1 MSDLK
6 ERAAGRYVQPALAG
20 TLTHENLAAAVAHE
34 ALAAAEWQYFG
45 RIAEIEGYPEAARA
59 LRELAEQHL
68 FCVYGHLDLLVRA
81 KEPLTHRLMGDTRQN
96 LAVAAQFEQGD
107 GAELPGHARS
117 ARNEGFVDIASWFE
131 SVAALRTIHAARLQ
145 EILTGLDEA
154 ARGTAP

>member
-6 ERAAGRYVQPALAG
+6 ERAAGRYVQPALSG
-20 TLTHENLAAAVAHE
+20 TLTHENLDAAVAHE
-34 ALAAAEWQYFG
+34 AIAAAEWQYFA
-45 RIAEIEGYPEAARA
+45 RIAEIEGYPDAARA

-81 KEPLTHRLMGDTRQN
+81 REPLTKRLMGDTRQN

-107 GAELPGHARS
+107 GVALPEHART

-131 SVAALRTIHAARLQ
+131 SVARLRAVHGARLQ
-145 EILTGLDEA
+145 EILTVLDEA
-154 ARGTAP
+154 ARGVNP